1 MKRKTNGKTVPAHGI
16 SKTFTVEPLLVS
28 GFFFLVSLWHNSS
41 VSLLRLVSM
50 GPSLDLRVATPIT
63 FQSHVGR
70 RVLEP
75 LALYFYPLPELSPY
89 NL

>member
-63 FQSHVGR
+63 FQSHAASRGYR
-70 RVLEP
+70 IEEQTQGCLIIGFIR
-75 LALYFYPLPELSPY
+75 
-89 NL
+89 